1 MGSRCRETLDA
12 WTAPDGDQ
20 ERLRQRYLDHLGR
33 HPDGWARSCPG
44 AHLTASSLITD
55 PTRQQVLLTLHAR
68 LGRWLQTGGHLE
80 SADASLADAARREA
94 VEESG
99 LAGLDLDPDPLL
111 LSEHEVP
118 CGPVRPTY
126 HLDVQYL
133 VLADCASMPVVSPE
147 SLSVQW
153 FGVHR
158 LPEVDASVQSLVAAA
173 ARRLHW

>member
-1 MGSRCRETLDA
+1 MRR
-12 WTAPDGDQ
+12 
-20 ERLRQRYLDHLGR
+20 RYLSHLDQ
-33 HPDGWARSCPG
+33 HPDGWSRTCPG

-55 PTRQQVLLTLHAR
+55 AGERQVLLTLHAR

-80 SADASLADAARREA
+80 PADASLADAARREA

-99 LAGLDLDPDPLL
+99 LVSLELDPDPLL

-118 CGPVRPTY
+118 CGPVRPSF

-133 VLADCASMPVVSPE
+133 VRADCASAPVVSPE

-153 FGVHR
+153 FPVTR
-158 LPEVDASVQSLVAAA
+158 LPDVDASVHALVAAA
-173 ARRLHW
+173 ARRLRW